1 MSTCR
6 GVTVVSTVDVVVSYE
21 VVTLGRDD
29 IIIAVMTMITPTPTA
44 VMITASLNLIIT
56 PRS

>member
-1 MSTCR
+1 MSTWR
-6 GVTVVSTVDVVVSYE
+6 GVTVVPTVDVVVSYE

-29 IIIAVMTMITPTPTA
+29 IIITVMTMITPTPTA
-44 VMITASLNLIIT
+44 MMITASLNLIIT